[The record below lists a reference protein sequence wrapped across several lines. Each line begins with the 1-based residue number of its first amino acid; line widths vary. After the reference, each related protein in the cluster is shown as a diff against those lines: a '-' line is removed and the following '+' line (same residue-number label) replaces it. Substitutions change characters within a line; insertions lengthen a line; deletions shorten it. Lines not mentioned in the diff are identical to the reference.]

1 MSLGEEPL
9 TPTPLP
15 VGEGLCSY
23 ERKGSALS
31 NTPSDDLPSI
41 AGVLA
46 PVVAGFP
53 RQQQK
58 LLIAWAERQAAARYR
73 FWAEQVGTQERA
85 GFLRCA
91 AREEDIAARIEA
103 LDPDAAAIRQQL
115 LAELPDLEAQ
125 VLAVYA
131 DRSLEEQW
139 EIQRRGER
147 AGKKTWEAFA
157 AAEDD
162 TQVKAMLLACAALED
177 ENASF
182 LRGVLA
188 KRGGR

>member
-1 MSLGEEPL
+1 MH
-9 TPTPLP
+9 
-15 VGEGLCSY
+15 
-23 ERKGSALS
+23 
-31 NTPSDDLPSI
+31 NTQPDDLPSI

-58 LLIAWAERQAAARYR
+58 LLIAWAERQAATRYR

-131 DRSLEEQW
+131 DRALEAQW

-147 AGKKTWEAFA
+147 AGKKNLGGFR
-157 AAEDD
+157 
-162 TQVKAMLLACAALED
+162 C
-177 ENASF
+177 
-182 LRGVLA
+182 
-188 KRGGR
+188 RGGRRPGQGRAVGLRRPGRRKREFFAWCPGEAGRAVAPSPARYQPRPA

>member
-1 MSLGEEPL
+1 M
-9 TPTPLP
+9 
-15 VGEGLCSY
+15 
-23 ERKGSALS
+23 S
-31 NTPSDDLPSI
+31 NTHSDDLPSI

-53 RQQQK
+53 RPQQK
-58 LLIAWAERQAAARYR
+58 ILIAWAERQAAKRYQS
-73 FWAEQVGTQERA
+73 WAEQVGGSERA
-85 GFLRCA
+85 GFLGCA

-103 LDPDAAAIRQQL
+103 LDPNATAIQQKL
-115 LAELPDLEAQ
+115 LVELPDLEAQ

-147 AGKKTWEAFA
+147 AGKKTWETFA

-162 TQVKAMLLACAALED
+162 TQARAVLLACAALED
-177 ENASF
+177 ESASF
-182 LRGVLA
+182 LRSVLE

>member
-1 MSLGEEPL
+1 M
-9 TPTPLP
+9 
-15 VGEGLCSY
+15 
-23 ERKGSALS
+23 S
-31 NTPSDDLPSI
+31 NTHSNDLPSI

-46 PVVAGFP
+46 PVVARFP

-58 LLIAWAERQAAARYR
+58 LLIAWAERQAARRYQS
-73 FWAEQVGTQERA
+73 WAEHVSDPERA
-85 GFLRCA
+85 GFLGCA

-103 LDPDAAAIRQQL
+103 LDPDAAAIQQKL

-147 AGKKTWEAFA
+147 AGKKTWETFA
-157 AAEDD
+157 AAEDNA
-162 TQVKAMLLACAALED
+162 QAQAVLLACAALED
-177 ENASF
+177 ESASF
-182 LRGVLA
+182 LRSVLEE
-188 KRGGR
+188 RGGR

>member
-1 MSLGEEPL
+1 MS
-9 TPTPLP
+9 TTH
-15 VGEGLCSY
+15 
-23 ERKGSALS
+23 A
-31 NTPSDDLPSI
+31 NDLPSI

-46 PVVAGFP
+46 PVVARFP
-53 RQQQK
+53 HRQQK
-58 LLIAWAERQAAARYR
+58 LLIAWAERQAARRYQS
-73 FWAEQVGTQERA
+73 WAEQVSDPERA
-85 GFLRCA
+85 GFLGCA

-131 DRSLEEQW
+131 DRSLGERW

-157 AAEDD
+157 AAETDAQ
-162 TQVKAMLLACAALED
+162 TQAVLLACAALED

-182 LRGVLA
+182 LRGVLEERA
-188 KRGGR
+188 GR

>member
-1 MSLGEEPL
+1 MS
-9 TPTPLP
+9 TTH
-15 VGEGLCSY
+15 
-23 ERKGSALS
+23 
-31 NTPSDDLPSI
+31 SDDLPSI

-46 PVVAGFP
+46 PVVARFP

-58 LLIAWAERQAAARYR
+58 LLIAWAERQAAERYQS
-73 FWAEQVGTQERA
+73 WAEQVGGAERA
-85 GFLRCA
+85 GFLGCA
-91 AREEDIAARIEA
+91 AREEDIATRIEA
-103 LDPDAAAIRQQL
+103 LDPDAAAIQQQL

-125 VLAVYA
+125 VLEVYA

-157 AAEDD
+157 AVEDD
-162 TQVKAMLLACAALED
+162 AQDHAVLLACAALED

-182 LRGVLA
+182 LRSVLE
-188 KRGGR
+188 KRRGW

>member
-1 MSLGEEPL
+1 M
-9 TPTPLP
+9 
-15 VGEGLCSY
+15 
-23 ERKGSALS
+23 S
-31 NTPSDDLPSI
+31 NTHANDLPSI

-46 PVVAGFP
+46 PVVARFP

-58 LLIAWAERQAAARYR
+58 LLIAWAERQAAGRYQS
-73 FWAEQVGTQERA
+73 WAEQVSDPERS
-85 GFLRCA
+85 GFLGCA

-115 LAELPDLEAQ
+115 LAELPDLEDQ

-147 AGKKTWEAFA
+147 AGKKTWETFA
-157 AAEDD
+157 AAETD
-162 TQVKAMLLACAALED
+162 TQTQAVLLACAALED

-182 LRGVLA
+182 LRGVLEE
-188 KRGGR
+188 RGGR

>member
-1 MSLGEEPL
+1 MS
-9 TPTPLP
+9 TTH
-15 VGEGLCSY
+15 
-23 ERKGSALS
+23 
-31 NTPSDDLPSI
+31 SDDLPSI

-46 PVVAGFP
+46 PVVARFP

-58 LLIAWAERQAAARYR
+58 LLIAWAERQAARRYQS
-73 FWAEQVGTQERA
+73 WAEQVGGAERA
-85 GFLRCA
+85 GFLGCA
-91 AREEDIAARIEA
+91 AREDDIAIRIEA

-131 DRSLEEQW
+131 NRSLEEQW

-157 AAEDD
+157 AVEGDPRAHA
-162 TQVKAMLLACAALED
+162 VLLACAALED

-182 LRGVLA
+182 LRSVLEE
-188 KRGGR
+188 REGR

>member
-1 MSLGEEPL
+1 MVA
-9 TPTPLP
+9 T
-15 VGEGLCSY
+15 
-23 ERKGSALS
+23 AL
-31 NTPSDDLPSI
+31 
-41 AGVLA
+41 A
-46 PVVAGFP
+46 
-53 RQQQK
+53 
-58 LLIAWAERQAAARYR
+58 
-73 FWAEQVGTQERA
+73 
-85 GFLRCA
+85 LRGCA
-91 AREEDIAARIEA
+91 AHEEDIAARIEA
-103 LDPDAAAIRQQL
+103 LDPDTAVTQQQL

-162 TQVKAMLLACAALED
+162 AQAHAVLLACAALED

-182 LRGVLA
+182 LRSVLEE
-188 KRGGR
+188 RGGR

>member
-1 MSLGEEPL
+1 MS
-9 TPTPLP
+9 TTH
-15 VGEGLCSY
+15 
-23 ERKGSALS
+23 
-31 NTPSDDLPSI
+31 SDDLPSI

-46 PVVAGFP
+46 PVVARFP
-53 RQQQK
+53 RQQQQ
-58 LLIAWAERQAAARYR
+58 LLIAWAERQAAKRYQS
-73 FWAEQVGTQERA
+73 WAEQVGGSERA
-85 GFLRCA
+85 GFLGCA

-103 LDPDAAAIRQQL
+103 LAPDAATIQQQL

-157 AAEDD
+157 AAEGDA
-162 TQVKAMLLACAALED
+162 QAHAVLLACAALED

-182 LRGVLA
+182 LRSVLEE
-188 KRGGR
+188 RGGR